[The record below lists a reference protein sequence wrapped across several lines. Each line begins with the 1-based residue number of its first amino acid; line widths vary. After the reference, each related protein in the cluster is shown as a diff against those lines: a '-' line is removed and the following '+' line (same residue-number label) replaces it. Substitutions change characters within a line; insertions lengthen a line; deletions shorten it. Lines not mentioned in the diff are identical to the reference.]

1 VYGLLG
7 ICSQNYLVEMMP
19 KDHKELNKTSAKKLG
34 LIKDKKKLRR
44 VGQTSRG
51 KKYRDYFINKED
63 ILLDK
68 LAENHLDYY
77 KAIADWIKEYSIEV
91 EYAYVEEESF
101 SVTNRDNNK
110 TILVPYDYDPHGVK
124 KVDVVFKKQIIALL
138 GKEQSALFANIK
150 LNKEDIWSYER
161 IRGEKDSQVKASYW
175 SEGIDQKQSTKTA
188 YNPDKYIQNVS
199 RSFNKPYLKKL
210 LETSVVEIKLFVTHW
225 DFFRSLFT
233 RDYFHTDKCSGN
245 KDCKNIMPL
254 EEGIKLL
261 DSIISKCG
269 EHSSWGN
276 LFKQE
281 PFIIKVKDN
290 KKTIEDLVYD
300 NLLDIEKE
308 YKMMP
313 FMYKIHLDI
322 KPKENPFW

>member
-1 VYGLLG
+1 MH
-7 ICSQNYLVEMMP
+7 Q
-19 KDHKELNKTSAKKLG
+19 DHKELNKTTAKKLG

-68 LAENHLDYY
+68 SAENHLDYY
-77 KAIADWIKEYSIEV
+77 KAISDWIKEYSIEV
-91 EYAYVEEESF
+91 EYAYVEEETS
-101 SVTNRDNNK
+101 SIHNNK
-110 TILVPYDYDPHGVK
+110 SVLIPYDYNPGLNLPFHQGVE
-124 KVDVVFKKQIIALL
+124 KVDVVFKKQIIKLL
-138 GKEQSALFANIK
+138 GKEQSNLFANIK
-150 LNKEDIWSYER
+150 LNKEDIWSYEY
-161 IRGEKDSQVKASYW
+161 IRGEKDSQVKASFW
-175 SEGIDQKQSTKTA
+175 SDGIDQKQSTKTA
-188 YNPDKYIQNVS
+188 YNPGKYIQNVS
-199 RSFNKPYLKKL
+199 RSFNKPYLKTI
-210 LETSVVEIKLFVTHW
+210 LETSVVEIKLFVTRW

-290 KKTIEDLVYD
+290 KKTLEDLVYD

-313 FMYKIHLDI
+313 FMYKIHFDI